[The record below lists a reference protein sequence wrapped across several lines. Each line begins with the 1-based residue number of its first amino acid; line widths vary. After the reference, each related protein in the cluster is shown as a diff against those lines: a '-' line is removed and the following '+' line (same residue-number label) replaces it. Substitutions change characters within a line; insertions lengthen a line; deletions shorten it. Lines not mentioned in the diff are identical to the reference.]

1 MNKLQPIAGAPGAT
15 SPAEAGP
22 LEERVAA
29 LRSALGE
36 RSVVLVG
43 MMGSG
48 KSAIGQRLAS
58 RLRLPFRDAD
68 AEIVAAAAGMS
79 IPEIFAKYGE
89 AYFRDGERR
98 VISRLLN
105 GGPIVLATG
114 GGAFMDP
121 RTRERIAERGVSI
134 WFDAD
139 HELLLRRVRRK
150 NDRPLLQTPDPAA
163 TLRKLMDERSPTYA
177 LADIRVESRDAPQ
190 ETMVEDT
197 LKALQDWLFS
207 FDAARGAARKRDFS
221 QPRDRPPLD
230 VDQQFKAASQ
240 TETVRVAL
248 GGRSY
253 DIVIG
258 SGLLE
263 SAGERIGRIAPG
275 AACAIVTDRNVA
287 ELYLP
292 ALEQSLARKGIR
304 STALVVEPGE
314 SSKSLPAFAR
324 LCDDILA
331 AKIERRDV
339 VIALGGGVVG
349 DLAGFAAASV
359 RRGARFVQIP
369 TTLLAQVDSSVGGKT
384 GVNSPHGKNLIGAFY
399 QPSLVLADVDTLKT
413 LPLREFRAGYAEV
426 VKYGLIADRRFFEW
440 LEADADAVFHSRAEQ
455 ICAIAVSCCRKARIV
470 ARDETEQGERA
481 LLNLG
486 HTFGHALERL
496 VHYDGA
502 RLVHGEGVAIGM
514 ACAARFSVR
523 LGLLAPQEAERIA
536 RHLASVGL
544 PTRIRD
550 IEGWSDD
557 ADAIMNAMYQDKKV
571 EQGALTF
578 ILLRGVGE
586 AFIAKSVA
594 AEEARAFLQ
603 DELASERL

>member
-1 MNKLQPIAGAPGAT
+1 MNKVQPIAGAQG
-15 SPAEAGP
+15 SPAQTGP
-22 LEERVAA
+22 TLLDERVAA

-58 RLRLPFRDAD
+58 RLRVPFRDAD

-89 AYFRDGERR
+89 DYFRNGERR
-98 VISRLLN
+98 VIFRLLN
-105 GGPIVLATG
+105 SGPIVLATG

-121 RTRERIAERGVSI
+121 RTRERIAERGVSV
-134 WFDAD
+134 WFDAE

-150 NDRPLLQTPDPAA
+150 NDRPLLQTHDPSA
-163 TLRKLMDERSPTYA
+163 TLRKLMEERSPTYA

-190 ETMVEDT
+190 ETMVEET
-197 LKALQDWLFS
+197 LKALADGLPS
-207 FDAARGAARKRDFS
+207 IDAER
-221 QPRDRPPLD
+221 RDRRNREALESMVNPSLGLD
-230 VDQQFKAASQ
+230 HHFRASAQ
-240 TETVRVAL
+240 TETVHVAL

-258 SGLLE
+258 SGLLD
-263 SAGERIGRIAPG
+263 SIGERLAKIAPG

-287 ELYLP
+287 KLYLEKVTQN
-292 ALEQSLARKGIR
+292 LEDQGIR
-304 STALVVEPGE
+304 STAIVVEPGE
-314 SSKSLPAFAR
+314 ASKCMPVFAQ
-324 LCDDILA
+324 LCDNLLA
-331 AKIERRDV
+331 AKIERRDIV
-339 VIALGGGVVG
+339 LALGGGVVG
-349 DLAGFAAASV
+349 DLAGFVASSV
-359 RRGARFVQIP
+359 RRGARFIQVP

-384 GVNSPHGKNLIGAFY
+384 GVNSSLGKNLIGAFY
-399 QPSLVLADVDTLKT
+399 QPSLVLADVETLKT
-413 LPLREFRAGYAEV
+413 LPPREFRAGYAEV
-426 VKYGLIADRRFFEW
+426 VKYGLIGDRRFFEW
-440 LEADADAVFHSRAEQ
+440 LEADADAIFHSKAEQ
-455 ICAIAVSCCRKARIV
+455 ICAIAVSCCRKAGIV

-486 HTFGHALERL
+486 HTFGHAFERI
-496 VHYDGA
+496 VKYDGA

-514 ACAARFSVR
+514 ACAARFSAK
-523 LGLLAPQEAERIA
+523 LGFLPHEEAERVA

-544 PTRIRD
+544 PTCIRD
-550 IEGWSDD
+550 IAGWSGDGD
-557 ADAIMNAMYQDKKV
+557 EILSAMYQDKKV

-578 ILLRGVGE
+578 ILLRAVGE

-594 AEEARAFLQ
+594 AEDVRAFLQ
-603 DELASERL
+603 DELASE

>member
-1 MNKLQPIAGAPGAT
+1 MNKEQPIAGAQGLTAQ
-15 SPAEAGP
+15 AGQP
-22 LEERVAA
+22 FTDQRVAS
-29 LRSALGE
+29 LRSALGD
-36 RSVVLVG
+36 RSIVLVG

-68 AEIVAAAAGMS
+68 TEIVAAAAGMS
-79 IPEIFAKYGE
+79 IPEIFEKYGE
-89 AYFRDGERR
+89 EYFRDGERR
-98 VISRLLN
+98 VILRLLN
-105 GGPIVLATG
+105 SGPIVLATG

-121 RTRERIAERGVSI
+121 RTRERIGERGVSV

-139 HELLLRRVRRK
+139 QELLVRRVRRK
-150 NDRPLLQTPDPAA
+150 NDRPLLQTADPAA
-163 TLRKLMDERSPTYA
+163 TLRKLMDERYPTYA
-177 LADIRVESRDAPQ
+177 LADIRVVSRDAPQ

-197 LKALQDWLFS
+197 LNALAERLPAIES
-207 FDAARGAARKRDFS
+207 ERRDRRNRES
-221 QPRDRPPLD
+221 TQSMNRPPLD
-230 VDQQFKAASQ
+230 IDPQFNASVR
-240 TETVRVAL
+240 TETVHVAL

-263 SAGERIGRIAPG
+263 SLGERLAQIAPG

-287 ELYLP
+287 DLYLP
-292 ALEQSLARKGIR
+292 ALEQSLAKHKIR
-304 STALVVEPGE
+304 SAAIVVEPGE
-314 SSKSLPAFAR
+314 ASKSLPVFGR
-324 LCDDILA
+324 VCDEILA

-359 RRGARFVQIP
+359 RRGARFVQVP

-399 QPSLVLADVDTLKT
+399 QPSLVLTDVDTLET
-413 LPLREFRAGYAEV
+413 LPEREFRAGYAEV
-426 VKYGLIADRRFFEW
+426 AKYGLIADRRFFEW
-440 LEADADAVFHSRAEQ
+440 LEADADAIFHRKPEQ
-455 ICAIAVSCCRKARIV
+455 ICAIAVSCCRKASIV

-486 HTFGHALERL
+486 HTFGHAFERL

-514 ACAARFSVR
+514 ACAARFSAR
-523 LGLLAPQEAERIA
+523 LGLLADGDARRIE
-536 RHLASVGL
+536 RHLAGVGL

-550 IEGWSDD
+550 IAGWSEG
-557 ADAIMNAMYQDKKV
+557 ADAIVSAMYQDKKV

-578 ILLRGVGE
+578 ILLRGVGQ

-594 AEEARAFLQ
+594 AEDVRAFLQ
-603 DELASERL
+603 DELASE